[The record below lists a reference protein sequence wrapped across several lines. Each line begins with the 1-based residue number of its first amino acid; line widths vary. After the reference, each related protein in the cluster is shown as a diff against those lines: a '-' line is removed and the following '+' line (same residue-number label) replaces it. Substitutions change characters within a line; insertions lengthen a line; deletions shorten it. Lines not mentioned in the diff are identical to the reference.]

1 MSPRSPAADGG
12 PGVPRVLIIDTDAA
26 PAAYLDDRFGA
37 SAFEVEVAA
46 DPAVAFEWAQQSHPD
61 LVLMSADL
69 PQALEAVGW
78 FKGDGE
84 LGEVPVVLMA
94 RAPSGQLVRQWFG
107 TTPADLTVRTPLK
120 GSFLELYVSHALGAG
135 ALRGPLD
142 EESADTDEDEGSV
155 VGTWRQRAVAAEEAV
170 DGALSR
176 ARKAENELGMM
187 RVEVDTLH
195 KKLVAAEEGVVSD
208 TGTLLDDTGELE
220 VRALNLERRIA
231 EADRKMARREAR
243 AEAAEA
249 DLHRQLTEVQAL
261 RREIRVTETENE
273 RLRGKET
280 TLLADLE
287 MMAVAESQL
296 RAKIVEYRDKLGLAG
311 DATGEFSV
319 DLEDVAVNSAEV
331 ERAAHERAAR
341 AEYTLKLK
349 EAQLVEIQ
357 QDIVTVQGDS
367 SRLQGQLETL
377 RKDLDSMYDRE
388 QDIAAERAAEQH
400 RFQTTLHELSEER
413 EKLTESGRRIQEL
426 QDEIANRDRQLKIL
440 GKLKA

>member
-1 MSPRSPAADGG
+1 MSPRPPAANGA
-12 PGVPRVLIIDTDAA
+12 PGAPRVLIIDTDAA
-26 PAAYLDDRFGA
+26 PAAYLDDRFGD
-37 SAFEVEVAA
+37 SAFDVEVAA

-84 LGEVPVVLMA
+84 LGKVPVVLMA
-94 RAPSGQLVRQWFG
+94 RAPISGQLVRQWFG
-107 TTPADLTVRTPLK
+107 KTPAELTVHIPLK
-120 GSFLELYVSHALGAG
+120 GSFLELYVSHTLGAG
-135 ALRGPLD
+135 TRRGPIN
-142 EESADTDEDEGSV
+142 EESVDTDDDEGSV

-176 ARKAENELGMM
+176 ARNAENGLGMM
-187 RVEVDTLH
+187 RLEVDTLH
-195 KKLVAAEEGVVSD
+195 KKLAAAEEGVVSD
-208 TGTLLDDTGELE
+208 TGALLDDTGELE

-249 DLHRQLTEVQAL
+249 DLHRQLVEVQAL

-287 MMAVAESQL
+287 MMAIAGSQL
-296 RAKIVEYRDKLGLAG
+296 RVKIANYRDQLGLAG
-311 DATGEFSV
+311 DATDEFSMEM
-319 DLEDVAVNSAEV
+319 EDVSVDSAEV

-341 AEYTLKLK
+341 AEYSLKLK
-349 EAQLVEIQ
+349 EAHLEEIQ
-357 QDIVTVQGDS
+357 ENIVAVQGEN

-377 RKDLDSMYDRE
+377 RKDLDLMYDRE

-400 RFQTTLHELSEER
+400 RFHTTLHELSEER
-413 EKLTESGRRIQEL
+413 EKLAESGRRIQEL
-426 QDEIANRDRQLKIL
+426 QDEIANRDRQL
-440 GKLKA
+440 